1 MDTILGLIGVVVWI
15 VCVIG
20 LAASVT
26 WAVVK
31 ILPGEKPSTPGDDAP
46 ATDPA

>member
-1 MDTILGLIGVVVWI
+1 VDTILGLIGVVVWI
-15 VCVIG
+15 VCVIA

-31 ILPGEKPSTPGDDAP
+31 LLPGEKTKTPADDA
-46 ATDPA
+46 AASEST